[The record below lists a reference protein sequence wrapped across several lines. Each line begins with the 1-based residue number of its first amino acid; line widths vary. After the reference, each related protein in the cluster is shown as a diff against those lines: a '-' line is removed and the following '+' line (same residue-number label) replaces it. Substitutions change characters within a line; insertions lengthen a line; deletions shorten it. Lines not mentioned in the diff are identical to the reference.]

1 MKKLIN
7 NNYHIIILSIISL
20 LIIHFI
26 LLTKNITTADVL
38 INDFYYNGYSW
49 EISLGRFGLYFIGLI
64 NNFIVII
71 LIIRD
76 KPNMN
81 IR

>member
-1 MKKLIN
+1 MKKLIK

-38 INDFYYNGYSW
+38 INDFYYNGYS
-49 EISLGRFGLYFIGLI
+49 IFPLSL
-64 NNFIVII
+64 NSE
-71 LIIRD
+71 
-76 KPNMN
+76 
-81 IR
+81 